1 MRAAVPIAL
10 VIAASACNTIT
21 QPTQMVSQPAL
32 AWRDL
37 ASRNDEQRLR
47 DWRKTFV
54 EAVAAARKG
63 GHAME
68 VAAEGALLDPDAAI
82 GGPIPNGD
90 YNCRLIKLG
99 AKGQG
104 MLDFVAYPAFRCRV
118 SAEGRLQKFAK
129 LTGSQRQVGLLFP
142 SDAMREVF
150 LGSLALG
157 DEQGAMQYGQDEMRN
172 VVGYVER
179 IGANRWRLIMPKPH
193 FESQMDVMELVPA

>member
-1 MRAAVPIAL
+1 MRTAVPIAL
-10 VIAASACNTIT
+10 LIAATACSTIT
-21 QPTQMVSQPAL
+21 QPTQMVSQPTL

-37 ASRNDEQRLR
+37 ASHNDEQRLR
-47 DWRKTFV
+47 EWRKTFV
-54 EAVAAARKG
+54 DAVAAARKG
-63 GHAME
+63 GHAAQ
-68 VAAEGALLDPDAAI
+68 VAAEGPLLDPDAAI

-99 AKGQG
+99 AKGRG
-104 MLDFVAYPAFRCRV
+104 MLDFVSYPAFRCRV

-142 SDAMREVF
+142 GDAMREVF
-150 LGSLALG
+150 LGTLALG

-179 IGANRWRLIMPKPH
+179 IAPNRWRLIMPKPH

>member
-142 SDAMREVF
+142 GDAMREVL

>member
-63 GHAME
+63 GHAAQ
-68 VAAEGALLDPDAAI
+68 VAAEGPLLDPDAAI

-104 MLDFVAYPAFRCRV
+104 MLDYVSYPAFRCRV
-118 SAEGRLQKFAK
+118 SAEGRLQKFTK

-142 SDAMREVF
+142 GDAMREVF

-179 IGANRWRLIMPKPH
+179 IAPNRWRLIMPKPH

>member
-1 MRAAVPIAL
+1 MRTAGLIAF
-10 VIAASACNTIT
+10 VVASSACSTIT

-142 SDAMREVF
+142 GDAMREVF
-150 LGSLALG
+150 LGSVALG

>member
-1 MRAAVPIAL
+1 MRTAGLIVFVVAS
-10 VIAASACNTIT
+10 SACSTIT

-142 SDAMREVF
+142 GDAMREVF

>member
-1 MRAAVPIAL
+1 MRTAGLIVFVVAS
-10 VIAASACNTIT
+10 SACSTIT

-142 SDAMREVF
+142 GDAMREVF
-150 LGSLALG
+150 LGSVALG

>member
-1 MRAAVPIAL
+1 MRTAGLIAF
-10 VIAASACNTIT
+10 VVASSACSTIT

-142 SDAMREVF
+142 GDAMREVF